1 MASNLRPQQN
11 KNLLYIY
18 DLPQKDYTS
27 VQLAK
32 IIKDLTGYEIERMPQ
47 VRRDLN
53 KPFYSAVIQINDDA
67 KFKEVSKA
75 LRYFTIN
82 EKACRAL
89 PFTNELLGSNVT
101 RLASNN
107 IFVRKV
113 PKNIIG
119 EAFEQSFAQ
128 YGEIIS
134 CKVSLNEDH
143 SSRGYGF
150 VCFRDPEAA
159 EKAIQKSA
167 HNDSSIGVRFAPRD
181 KKEFRKAYNNVYV
194 KNLPAGWGEE
204 QVRKLFGEF
213 GRIASVYMASHE
225 NGPYAFVCYE
235 AADAADRETGPRC
248 AQSAVEGLH
257 DKEVEGC
264 KLYVRPGLKKG
275 ERERELMHET
285 FKYKN
290 SKKRCNLYVK
300 GFPSSTTEEDL
311 RALFA
316 KFGEVESLKLFPAK
330 DNKQPFAFVCFK
342 TPDQASQAKTTLS
355 THQIDNHPLY
365 INHYEI
371 KQYRDMNN
379 EMQKDKQDFQRY
391 QAENSGGLQ
400 DFQNSDEI
408 MNLLR
413 LLIHQ
418 GYLKKMH
425 QGNQGPRQGNYQQHP
440 GHQGQHPGQN
450 QGHRQNYN
458 QGPRPNQHMRQQQM
472 PMAQQMAQAQQAM
485 PAAQPMPQAMPP
497 AAQKQANDIASQ
509 YLQKTM
515 PILAAIVQE
524 NPSYQ
529 QHVGS
534 CIFSFVQDI
543 CGPDYAP
550 KITGMLIDLPIF
562 EIHLYMKD
570 YNVLAER
577 VLQARDLLD
586 KQRTQ

>member
-1 MASNLRPQQN
+1 MTTLRPQQN

-32 IIKDLTGYEIERMPQ
+32 IIKDQANYEIERMPQ

-53 KPFYSAVIQINDDA
+53 KPFYSAVIQITDDA
-67 KFKEVSKA
+67 KFKEVAKA
-75 LRYFTIN
+75 LRYFEIN
-82 EKACRAL
+82 GKPCRAL

-101 RLASNN
+101 RLAGNN

-113 PKNIIG
+113 PKTCVG
-119 EAFEQSFAQ
+119 ETFEQKFAQ

-150 VCFRDPEAA
+150 VCFREPDSADKALA
-159 EKAIQKSA
+159 ESA
-167 HNDSSIGVRFAPRD
+167 NADDTIGVKFAPRD

-194 KNLPAGWGEE
+194 KNMPVGWTEE
-204 QVRKLFGEF
+204 TVRKVFEAY
-213 GRIASVYMASHE
+213 GRIASVYLAAHE
-225 NGPYAFVCYE
+225 NGPYAFICYE
-235 AADAADRETGPRC
+235 ATDLADREYGPRC
-248 AQSAVEGLH
+248 AATAVEALH
-257 DKEVEGC
+257 DKEFEGV

-300 GFPSSTTEEDL
+300 GFPVTTTEADL
-311 RALFA
+311 LSLFA
-316 KFGEVESLKLFPAK
+316 KFGEIESLKLFPAK
-330 DNKQPFAFVCFK
+330 DQKQPFAFVCFK

-425 QGNQGPRQGNYQQHP
+425 QGGQGGPRQGGQGQYQQQHPGQGHP
-440 GHQGQHPGQN
+440 GHQGGQGQN
-450 QGHRQNYN
+450 QHQGGHRQNNYA
-458 QGPRPNQHMRQQQM
+458 QGPRPQNNNTHMRQQQQM
-472 PMAQQMAQAQQAM
+472 PMPQAQQQPMPQSM
-485 PAAQPMPQAMPP
+485 PAAQPMPQAQMP
-497 AAQKQANDIASQ
+497 
-509 YLQKTM
+509 
-515 PILAAIVQE
+515 
-524 NPSYQ
+524 
-529 QHVGS
+529 
-534 CIFSFVQDI
+534 
-543 CGPDYAP
+543 
-550 KITGMLIDLPIF
+550 
-562 EIHLYMKD
+562 
-570 YNVLAER
+570 
-577 VLQARDLLD
+577 
-586 KQRTQ
+586 

>member
-1 MASNLRPQQN
+1 MSQLRPQT

-32 IIKDLTGYEIERMPQ
+32 IIKDLTGHEIERMPQ

-53 KPFYSAVIQINDDA
+53 KPFYSAVIQISDDA

-75 LRYFTIN
+75 LRYFQIN
-82 EKACRAL
+82 NKPCRAL

-107 IFVRKV
+107 IFVRKI
-113 PKNIIG
+113 PKTVVG
-119 EAFEQSFAQ
+119 ESFEKKFAQ
-128 YGEIIS
+128 FGEIIS

-150 VCFRDPEAA
+150 VCFRDTEAA
-159 EKAIQKSA
+159 EKALQQSA
-167 HNDSSIGVRFAPRD
+167 SAEESIGVKFAPRD
-181 KKEFRKAYNNVYV
+181 KKEFRKAYNNIYV
-194 KNLPAGWGEE
+194 KNMPASWNEE
-204 QVRKLFGEF
+204 KVRKVFSEY
-213 GRIASVYMASHE
+213 GRIASVYLASHE

-235 AADAADRETGPRC
+235 ASDVADREYGPRC
-248 AQSAVEGLH
+248 AAEAVEKLN
-257 DKEVEGC
+257 DKEFEGM

-275 ERERELMHET
+275 ERELMHET

-300 GFPSSTTEEDL
+300 GFPVSTTEQDL
-311 RALFA
+311 MNLFA
-316 KFGEVESLKLFPAK
+316 KFGEIESLKLFPAK

-425 QGNQGPRQGNYQQHP
+425 QGQGPRQQYQQ
-440 GHQGQHPGQN
+440 QH
-450 QGHRQNYN
+450 
-458 QGPRPNQHMRQQQM
+458 
-472 PMAQQMAQAQQAM
+472 
-485 PAAQPMPQAMPP
+485 
-497 AAQKQANDIASQ
+497 
-509 YLQKTM
+509 
-515 PILAAIVQE
+515 
-524 NPSYQ
+524 Q
-529 QHVGS
+529 QH
-534 CIFSFVQDI
+534 
-543 CGPDYAP
+543 
-550 KITGMLIDLPIF
+550 
-562 EIHLYMKD
+562 
-570 YNVLAER
+570 
-577 VLQARDLLD
+577 
-586 KQRTQ
+586 